1 MSNIVQQMFVPQSDP
16 KASYLAYKAEVENA
30 IRNVLESG
38 WYILGEEVSSFEN
51 EFASYIG
58 TKRCIGVGSGTDA
71 IEIALRSLGIGYGDA
86 VVTVS
91 HTAVATVAA
100 IERTGATPL
109 LVDVRQDTYTLNPE
123 SLYESLLSARKGR
136 LGLNGTVKAIIPV
149 HLYGHPADMDAIWK
163 IAQEFDLRIIEDC
176 AQAHGA
182 AYGGKKVG
190 TFGDLA
196 AFSFYPTKNLGAIGD
211 GGMVATNNCDL
222 AESVIALREYGW
234 KERYISSLKGINSRL
249 DPIQAAILKVKL
261 KRLDNDNDKR
271 RVIAGEYNRVLGGT
285 GILAP
290 KEVYGSR
297 HIYHLY
303 VVQTEKREELQA
315 YLKQREILTAIHYPC
330 PVHLQPAYKGKV
342 MIAPGGL
349 AVTESLYKR
358 ILSLPM
364 YPQLG
369 DAQIEHVLNSLKLYL
384 QGMNQ

>member
-1 MSNIVQQMFVPQSDP
+1 
-16 KASYLAYKAEVENA
+16 
-30 IRNVLESG
+30 
-38 WYILGEEVSSFEN
+38 
-51 EFASYIG
+51 
-58 TKRCIGVGSGTDA
+58 
-71 IEIALRSLGIGYGDA
+71 
-86 VVTVS
+86 
-91 HTAVATVAA
+91 
-100 IERTGATPL
+100 
-109 LVDVRQDTYTLNPE
+109 
-123 SLYESLLSARKGR
+123 
-136 LGLNGTVKAIIPV
+136 
-149 HLYGHPADMDAIWK
+149 
-163 IAQEFDLRIIEDC
+163 
-176 AQAHGA
+176 
-182 AYGGKKVG
+182 
-190 TFGDLA
+190 
-196 AFSFYPTKNLGAIGD
+196 
-211 GGMVATNNCDL
+211 
-222 AESVIALREYGW
+222 
-234 KERYISSLKGINSRL
+234 
-249 DPIQAAILKVKL
+249 VKL